1 LLNLHT
7 QEDQGIIPLILFL
20 NNIRQIQFIPISI
33 GDHVM
38 IEAST
43 IICAAKIGSNVTIGK
58 NCVIVINELKYSKK
72 IFSLIER

>member
-1 LLNLHT
+1 
-7 QEDQGIIPLILFL
+7 
-20 NNIRQIQFIPISI
+20 
-33 GDHVM
+33 M